1 MTQSPD
7 HEQPRVEP
15 RLRVGPWL
23 FDPRSRAR
31 QLSARPVPRAL
42 PPAPV
47 AGDGRPVTEPP
58 PVREP
63 TVAFEPARRASGRM
77 SHRLMLAGLAAAVL
91 GLLVT
96 TLWPAA
102 EPPTVAAPDVPSDWI
117 PPQPGGPGSSL
128 EGVASADALSPSAP
142 AASSSVGGVSSSRPQ
157 LSRRATPVPSAT
169 RPASPTVPPRPSAR
183 PTPTPSRSAG
193 PPPTTRPPEPA
204 QLTPLPAWREHGLRS
219 VSGGSETSIEF
230 VNLRS
235 RSVIV
240 YWLDHRG
247 HRRQYA
253 VLHPDESY
261 RQHTYV
267 GHPWVVTDRRG
278 RALVCFEPTRTSGRA
293 VIR

>member
-7 HEQPRVEP
+7 HEHACVEP

-31 QLSARPVPRAL
+31 QLAARPTPRAL
-42 PPAPV
+42 PPAPDTG
-47 AGDGRPVTEPP
+47 ASGPVTPPP

-63 TVAFEPARRASGRM
+63 TVSFEPAHRAPGRT

-91 GLLVT
+91 GLMLT
-96 TLWPAA
+96 TLWPAT

-117 PPQPGGPGSSL
+117 PPPPGSPGSNL
-128 EGVASADALSPSAP
+128 DGVASAGALSPSVP

-157 LSRRATPVPSAT
+157 LSRRATPIPSAT
-169 RPASPTVPPRPSAR
+169 RTPSPAVPPTPTAR
-183 PTPTPSRSAG
+183 PTPSPSRPAD

-204 QLTPLPAWREHGLRS
+204 HLTPLPAWRERELRS

-230 VNLRS
+230 VNLRQ

-240 YWLDHRG
+240 HWLDHHG

-253 VLHPDESY
+253 VLQPRESY

-278 RALVCFEPTRTSGRA
+278 RALVCFEPTRTPARA